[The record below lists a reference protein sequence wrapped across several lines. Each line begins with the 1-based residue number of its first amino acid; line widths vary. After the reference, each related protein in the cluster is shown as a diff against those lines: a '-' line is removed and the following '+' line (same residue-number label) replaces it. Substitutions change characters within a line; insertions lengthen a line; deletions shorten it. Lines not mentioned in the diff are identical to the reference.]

1 MTGKPE
7 DKYAFFT
14 KATELERI
22 DRSYATTLDNIND
35 LKARKEEVEQTTQ
48 KTVTNV
54 KKLRKEWEQFEALEK
69 MEEVA
74 ADISLNLCWAT
85 QRDFAKEAQQEEE
98 VSQPSL
104 IFIFLTSQHI
114 DHFSNHI
121 FVLILE
127 HSHNHTNT
135 NSYIHRF

>member
-1 MTGKPE
+1 LTGKPE

-48 KTVTNV
+48 KTVANV
-54 KKLRKEWEQFEALEK
+54 KKLRKEWEQFEALDK
-69 MEEVA
+69 MEEIA

-85 QRDFAKEAQQEEE
+85 HRDFAKEAHQEEE
-98 VSQPSL
+98 VSQPSTVNL
-104 IFIFLTSQHI
+104 YSFVASKRSHHFFNHSFTPTLTHTCKPECI
-114 DHFSNHI
+114 
-121 FVLILE
+121 
-127 HSHNHTNT
+127 HS
-135 NSYIHRF
+135 